1 MGRPVARPTPGVW
14 GSVGAA
20 QGRRGPIA
28 GEGGRLGPVRAQED
42 VEASG
47 GPVCLGF
54 ALWAAGLA
62 FESVRAATETG

>member
-1 MGRPVARPTPGVW
+1 M
-14 GSVGAA
+14 
-20 QGRRGPIA
+20 
-28 GEGGRLGPVRAQED
+28 RAQED